1 MLEELKNIIC
11 DFVDIDPGTIN
22 EDSVLRTDL
31 GLNSFDL
38 VNVAVAVESRY
49 NVTIPDKDIS
59 SIKTVG
65 DIISLIESKK

>member
-1 MLEELKNIIC
+1 MLEELKKIIC
-11 DFVDIDPGTIN
+11 DFVDIDPDTIT

-49 NVTIPDKDIS
+49 NVSISDKRIN

-65 DIISLIESKK
+65 DIINLVESEK

>member
-1 MLEELKNIIC
+1 MLEELKKIIC
-11 DFVDIDPGTIN
+11 DFVDIDPDTIT

-38 VNVAVAVESRY
+38 VNVAVAIEKEFNISV
-49 NVTIPDKDIS
+49 PDKQIA

-65 DIISLIESKK
+65 DIISLIENEK

>member
-1 MLEELKNIIC
+1 MLEELKKIIC
-11 DFVDIDPGTIN
+11 DFVDIDPDTIT

-38 VNVAVAVESRY
+38 VNVAVAIEKEFNISV
-49 NVTIPDKDIS
+49 PDKQIA

-65 DIISLIESKK
+65 DIISLIESEK